1 MYKLVKIGIYHGNV
15 CHMTHM
21 YKFRLESNES
31 FSEINNLSI
40 VFKQII
46 NQCRCRKQKNVL
58 VLNLRF
64 SVRVSKY
71 TS

>member
-1 MYKLVKIGIYHGNV
+1 
-15 CHMTHM
+15 M